1 MQAAQL
7 TGNKVTHL
15 SHITD
20 EAFVLCVCACVRA
33 PWHSSEGIVPAC
45 LTSHSQTKGPCVGLY
60 INLEHWNWAFI
71 EHTHYCLHYGHNTV
85 TLFARNRTTSTS
97 DVGMDVSCWYVLLY
111 QWKPEWSL
119 VIVMWWHGS
128 CGAEITWTSVGDLK
142 RDPEGLEPR
151 YVSSRSISWLMHL
164 FIKSR
169 EKTKRRIRPN
179 HLKYRLVY
187 SWAAAPR
194 KGDEELRDLHGPT
207 TDSWSRCSHTGPR
220 R

>member
-1 MQAAQL
+1 
-7 TGNKVTHL
+7 
-15 SHITD
+15 
-20 EAFVLCVCACVRA
+20 
-33 PWHSSEGIVPAC
+33 
-45 LTSHSQTKGPCVGLY
+45 
-60 INLEHWNWAFI
+60 
-71 EHTHYCLHYGHNTV
+71 
-85 TLFARNRTTSTS
+85 
-97 DVGMDVSCWYVLLY
+97 MDVSCWYVLLY

-207 TDSWSRCSHTGPR
+207 TQQQTAGPDVLTRGRGDKGKAGRHNQWKQQHWVHCQVSTDNEDTCLLIHTLD
-220 R
+220 